1 MGLIFPTVGDN
12 VSLELIVNRSAPQ
25 NLVMKLYV
33 NDITPAKD
41 DTATAYLEA
50 SGFGYSPVIIPGASW
65 GAAAAGSIAGPQQVF
80 TFTGALGNVYGYF
93 MVQQASGIL
102 VYAERFSNGPYPIM
116 TNGDKIEITPTIQ
129 AN

>member
-1 MGLIFPTVGDN
+1 MSLIFPTVGDN
-12 VSLELIVNRSAPQ
+12 VALELIVNRSAGQ
-25 NLVMKLYV
+25 DLVLKLYT

-41 DTATAYLEA
+41 DTAAQYLEA
-50 SGFGYSPVIIPGASW
+50 AGFGYAPVVLAGSAW
-65 GAAAAGSIAGPQQVF
+65 GAAAGGSIAAGQQVF

-93 MVQQASGIL
+93 MVQLLSGIL